1 MKYKIVKLKNIKDE
15 YKNLGLNKDSL
26 GLLLNEKK
34 SQCLI
39 MFFNNVNQGDYLML
53 VMNKADLTITD
64 MVLPNNLCAE
74 LEEYIE
80 NNADK
85 ISRKTNFEV
94 IPFNECDEVELV
106 VDKEKYSK
114 HGIHKGD
121 RGIIASNKAT
131 KNKILVDFGKEMEDF
146 DGFVSVDFDDIK
158 KVEE

>member
-1 MKYKIVKLKNIKDE
+1 MKYKIVKLKNLKVE
-15 YKNLGLNKDSL
+15 YKKIGLDNGSL

-53 VMNKADLTITD
+53 VMSKVDLTLTD
-64 MVLPNNLCAE
+64 MVLPNNLCSE

-85 ISRKTNFEV
+85 IASKTNFED
-94 IPFNECDEVELV
+94 IPFNECDYVELIV
-106 VDKEKYSK
+106 EKEKYSK
-114 HGIHKGD
+114 YGLCKGD

-131 KNKILVDFGKEMEDF
+131 KNKILVDFGKEAEDF
-146 DGFVSVDFDDIK
+146 DGFVSVDFEDVK